1 MSSAQQIWSQYETQF
16 KQTVNQAQKQEEIE
30 QYFYIFTTYLS
41 QQKYDMKTIEDM
53 RPLIREAVDD
63 VIKVKFRAPQTP
75 VDMRPSI
82 FSDQKESMIPILAG
96 QPEDR
101 VVFET
106 DLRVYNRL
114 AKWINRENANMQYKI
129 LKRDSD
135 KSRGKY
141 KGKMWLKSVDLKTIP
156 DSGVSV

>member
-53 RPLIREAVDD
+53 RPMIRGVVDD
-63 VIKVKFRAPQTP
+63 VIMAKFTSPKTAIHVT
-75 VDMRPSI
+75 PSI
-82 FSDQKESMIPILAG
+82 SCDQKESMIPILAG
-96 QPEDR
+96 QPRDR

-114 AKWINRENANMQYKI
+114 AKWINRENANMRYKM
-129 LKRDSD
+129 LNSNSERSK
-135 KSRGKY
+135 GMY
-141 KGKMWLKSVDLKTIP
+141 KGEMWLKIMTENSP
-156 DSGVSV
+156 